1 MPIGHGMWDHRLF
14 VINFLTQSL
23 IGTKTSNIVRSGSM
37 RLNTWLSQVADD
49 YTEKAEKLILS
60 QRCIER
66 LVEAHTSEKSALI
79 VKEKIN
85 AIDKESRDYFLSA
98 KKNCRK
104 IKAGRISF
112 SPEVSVWICCS
123 QVYRFLLRY
132 QAKKIRNRRNLKRAA
147 RRCKITNLFRL
158 SLCKIK

>member
-1 MPIGHGMWDHRLF
+1 MPVGHGVGDHRLF
-14 VINFLTQSL
+14 VIAFLPSSL
-23 IGTKTSNIVRSGSM
+23 IGKNPPRIVRLGSR
-37 RLNTWLSQVADD
+37 RLNTRLPRVADA

-60 QRCIER
+60 HRRIER